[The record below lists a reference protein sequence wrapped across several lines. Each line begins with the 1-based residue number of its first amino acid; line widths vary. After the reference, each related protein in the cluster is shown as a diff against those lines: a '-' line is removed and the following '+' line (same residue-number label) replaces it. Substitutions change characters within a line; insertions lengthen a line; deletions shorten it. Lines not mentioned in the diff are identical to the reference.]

1 MIEYN
6 PSFPQKEVKFP
17 ANFSN
22 GQVGGAGTFDYE
34 KLKNKPQIE
43 GHELVGNKTAEEL
56 GLAKRT
62 DIPTVPTQLS
72 QLEDD
77 AEHRTVTDE
86 EKTGWNNKAG
96 AEDIQTALNA
106 FYSSLC
112 KEKVLSINGD
122 ISTLKNAQAKSLTG
136 KITLSVPF
144 LQRGEG
150 DPSLQNERVINTW
163 TRNQSKGSN
172 IYLIHKGK
180 NVGLIRS
187 KSGGG
192 ALTGFDVY
200 PIFVSGAGFNTSG
213 GIHIVKNV
221 SKGVLYFVRVKKNT
235 TYMTKA
241 SARSIAL
248 CDVSPY
254 EVDDV
259 TDITVFAVQK
269 NGNLF
274 NSGDNRY
281 VVLSANYDITISKDM
296 CIFENSTEAYEF
308 TEAIDDTV
316 TIKPSGDYDLCS
328 GDIEFENGTVTIK
341 NAYLYVWLN
350 ERIVFDRWLW
360 NWDGSGYAG
369 AELPITPVSPHSK
382 IAYSNKLKGMTGY
395 DPSADDC
402 FYTEGNI
409 IYVKTTSLIPSG
421 TTIEEA
427 NTALHNA
434 KIRFAFP
441 ISESISGIADKGLSL
456 VDGYN
461 SITTNVPDGVIQA
474 DIPYT
479 EDFRQFI
486 FEMMDKEE
494 EET

>member
-1 MIEYN
+1 MSDINDVFGNEESGFEAEFGG
-6 PSFPQKEVKFP
+6 SFP
-17 ANFSN
+17 
-22 GQVGGAGTFDYE
+22 GDYND
-34 KLKNKPQIE
+34 LSNKPSIE
-43 GHELVGNKTAEEL
+43 GQELVGNKTAEDL
-56 GLAKRT
+56 GLARSS
-62 DIPTVPTQLS
+62 DIPTQLS

-86 EKTGWNNKAG
+86 EKGGWNSKAG
-96 AEDIQTALNA
+96 AEDIQAALNA

-122 ISTLKNAQAKSLTG
+122 IGTLKNAQAKSITD

-150 DPSLQNERVINTW
+150 DPSLQNERVINKW
-163 TRNQSKGSN
+163 SRDQNKGKN

-192 ALTGFDVY
+192 ALTEFDVY
-200 PIFVSGAGFNTSG
+200 PVYVSGAGFNTSG

-221 SKGVLYFVRVKKNT
+221 SRGVLYFVRIKKNT

-241 SARSIAL
+241 AANSIAL

-259 TDITVFAVQK
+259 TDITVSAVQK
-269 NGNLF
+269 NGNFF

-281 VVLSANYDITISKDM
+281 VVLSAAYDRTISKDI
-296 CIFENSTEAYEF
+296 CIFEDSTGDYEF

-328 GDIEFENGTVTIK
+328 GDIEIENGTVTIK
-341 NAYLYVWLN
+341 NAYLYVFMN
-350 ERIVFDRWLW
+350 AGIVFDRWLW
-360 NWDGSGYAG
+360 SWDGSGYAG
-369 AELPITPVSPHSK
+369 AELPITPVSPFTK

-402 FYTEGNI
+402 FFTEGNI
-409 IYVKTTSLIPSG
+409 IYVKATSLMPSG
-421 TTIEEA
+421 TTLEEV
-427 NTALHNA
+427 NTALHGA
-434 KIRFAFP
+434 SIKFAFP
-441 ISESISGIADKGLSL
+441 ISESISGTADKGLSL

-461 SITTNVPDGVIQA
+461 SIATNVPDGVIQM

-486 FEMMDKEE
+486 FEMMSNE